1 MGWEAEAGLPFQ
13 RLAYQLI
20 LKLGPK
26 EVFFQK
32 SPRSPGNEN
41 CLILKVAKS

>member
-20 LKLGPK
+20 LKISPK
-26 EVFFQK
+26 EVSFQK
-32 SPRSPGNEN
+32 SPRSPVNIAMF
-41 CLILKVAKS
+41 LR